1 VLAYSAPAFTAILG
15 WRLFREKLNPFK
27 VGVILA
33 CILGCAL
40 VAGAFNPA
48 VWQLNP
54 LGLTAGLISGGLF
67 AVYNLMGKYAYQRGM
82 NSWTTLTY
90 AFGIATL
97 FLLAYNLVPSL
108 ARGSGMVGDLA
119 WLGSNLPA
127 WGLLILLGI
136 GPTIGGYGLYTLS
149 LAYLPMSVAS
159 LIATLEPAFTTLL
172 AYLLLNEQMSLPQV
186 IGSAVILGSVL
197 LLRLREG

>member
-1 VLAYSAPAFTAILG
+1 
-15 WRLFREKLNPFK
+15 
-27 VGVILA
+27 
-33 CILGCAL
+33 
-40 VAGAFNPA
+40 
-48 VWQLNP
+48 
-54 LGLTAGLISGGLF
+54 
-67 AVYNLMGKYAYQRGM
+67 
-82 NSWTTLTY
+82 
-90 AFGIATL
+90 
-97 FLLAYNLVPSL
+97 
-108 ARGSGMVGDLA
+108 MVGDLA